1 MSRLSKEKLEE
12 FYVRRI
18 QPGLA
23 KHGRGRPPWR
33 QPTVLFIL
41 GQPGA
46 GKTTMQAAAMDRLG
60 MKKAYVLDHDELL
73 EKHPEYAGAALDDD
87 YSATVGHAEDAA
99 QWRGRAL
106 HDVQERRM
114 DVVVPYPI
122 GNLELMRSFQEK
134 GYRVEVAFAAVH
146 ESQSQLGIMERFN
159 DSRQEVGY
167 GRWIDA
173 AQHDQLYR
181 DMLETADAIEAEGA
195 ADAVHVYRRGE
206 AEPVFTNEQ
215 KNGVWRHQLGS
226 SRWAIETEANRPW
239 TDREVN
245 HFVRGY
251 NRLAALASLLL
262 KDHFKAMPLMA
273 TPEGNR
279 LLAKLH
285 QTAAPKIAEHQRLAT
300 QKAQAEAARAQAA
313 QQPVQQPQAVP
324 QQPTQHPNQVWQQQ
338 PQQPAQQQPQQ
349 TQQAGRGW
357 GQQPSQQPQQP
368 SGQQAVRPQQ
378 AQQQPQQP
386 TQPQQPK
393 QMPPPPRHAPHQQH
407 VAQSWQEQAT
417 QHQPQHLQQTSWAQ
431 QQAVAG
437 SQDTRWA
444 AGVQGGPRAV
454 GQQQVP
460 PPQHA
465 PHQQTPQQ
473 QPQQPQQP
481 PQVVDPTPRH
491 APDPRQGHDWSSLR
505 CGCRLSRALRLVF
518 LCLWS
523 RRTPK
528 LRVGSG
534 RSGDRV
540 RLGTRAVAETTV
552 GWRGDLGRTGSVL
565 QRTAAHRAS

>member
-106 HDVQERRM
+106 GEVQARRM

-122 GNLELMRSFQEK
+122 GDLELMRSFQQQ
-134 GYRVEVAFAAVH
+134 GYRVEVAVAAVH

-173 AQHDQLYR
+173 AQHDQIYHE
-181 DMLETADAIEAEGA
+181 MLNTADAIEAQGA

-206 AEPVFTNEQ
+206 AEPVFTNER
-215 KNGVWRHQLGS
+215 KKGAWRHQIGS
-226 SRWAIETEANRPW
+226 SRWAIETERNRPW

-251 NRLAALASLLL
+251 NKLAALARRPL
-262 KDHFKAMPLMA
+262 KDHFKSMPLMA
-273 TPEGNR
+273 TPEGQR
-279 LLAKLH
+279 LLAKLD
-285 QTAAPKIAEHQRLAT
+285 QSAAPKLAEHQRLAT
-300 QKAQAEAARAQAA
+300 QKAQAEATRAAQAT
-313 QQPVQQPQAVP
+313 QQPQQRPP
-324 QQPTQHPNQVWQQQ
+324 QPWPPQPTQQ
-338 PQQPAQQQPQQ
+338 PQQPQQPP
-349 TQQAGRGW
+349 W
-357 GQQPSQQPQQP
+357 VQQPVQ
-368 SGQQAVRPQQ
+368 PQQ

-386 TQPQQPK
+386 AQGWGQQPQQ
-393 QMPPPPRHAPHQQH
+393 QVPPPPPHAPHGQH

-417 QHQPQHLQQTSWAQ
+417 QQLPQ
-431 QQAVAG
+431 QQPP
-437 SQDTRWA
+437 WA
-444 AGVQGGPRAV
+444 AGMQGGPQAV
-454 GQQQVP
+454 GGQHVP
-460 PPQHA
+460 PPQPQHA
-465 PHQQTPQQ
+465 PEQ
-473 QPQQPQQP
+473 
-481 PQVVDPTPRH
+481 
-491 APDPRQGHDWSSLR
+491 AQGHDWEQF
-505 CGCRLSRALRLVF
+505 A
-518 LCLWS
+518 
-523 RRTPK
+523 
-528 LRVGSG
+528 
-534 RSGDRV
+534 V
-540 RLGTRAVAETTV
+540 RLQAEQSPASDISVPGADTHSQPES
-552 GWRGDLGRTGSVL
+552 GERPQRGQG
-565 QRTAAHRAS
+565 AARDARGGGDNGQLAR

>member
-12 FYVRRI
+12 FYHRRI

-73 EKHPEYAGAALDDD
+73 EKHPDYAGAALDDD

-99 QWRGRAL
+99 EWRGRAL
-106 HDVQERRM
+106 SDVQARRM

-122 GNLELMRSFQEK
+122 GDLALMRSFQEK
-134 GYRVEVAFAAVH
+134 GYRVEVAIAAVH

-173 AQHDQLYR
+173 GQHDQIYHE
-181 DMLETADAIEAEGA
+181 MLNTADAIEAHGA

-206 AEPVFTNEQ
+206 AEPVFSNEQ
-215 KNGVWRHQLGS
+215 KNGVWRHQIGS
-226 SRWAIETEANRPW
+226 SRWAIETERNRPW

-251 NRLAALASLLL
+251 NKLAALARQPL

-273 TPEGNR
+273 TREGHR

-285 QTAAPKIAEHQRLAT
+285 QTAAPKLAEHQRLAT
-300 QKAQAEAARAQAA
+300 QKAQAEATRAQAA
-313 QQPVQQPQAVP
+313 QA
-324 QQPTQHPNQVWQQQ
+324 
-338 PQQPAQQQPQQ
+338 A
-349 TQQAGRGW
+349 
-357 GQQPSQQPQQP
+357 
-368 SGQQAVRPQQ
+368 
-378 AQQQPQQP
+378 QQPQQP
-386 TQPQQPK
+386 TQQPTQPQQFPQQPQ
-393 QMPPPPRHAPHQQH
+393 QMPQQPQQPQQVPPVPQFAPHQQH

-417 QHQPQHLQQTSWAQ
+417 Q
-431 QQAVAG
+431 
-437 SQDTRWA
+437 
-444 AGVQGGPRAV
+444 
-454 GQQQVP
+454 QVP
-460 PPQHA
+460 
-465 PHQQTPQQ
+465 Q
-473 QPQQPQQP
+473 QPQQPQQ
-481 PQVVDPTPRH
+481 
-491 APDPRQGHDWSSLR
+491 GHDWER
-505 CGCRLSRALRLVF
+505 FA
-518 LCLWS
+518 
-523 RRTPK
+523 
-528 LRVGSG
+528 
-534 RSGDRV
+534 V
-540 RLGTRAVAETTV
+540 RLQAEQSPASGISVPEATTPSQ
-552 GWRGDLGRTGSVL
+552 GEGGERPQRGQG
-565 QRTAAHRAS
+565 AARDERGGGDNDRLAR